1 MTTTAPSPSST
12 SAPEPSASAG
22 PSCAVSPGS
31 RVFSFACSVA
41 GTDWG
46 EEIVNART
54 RGRAK
59 REYHLSVID
68 AWPDVPFTAVR
79 ARKIGAPHTTA
90 DFIRNAQYRGLPN
103 VRCGQRVKVGDA
115 RGVIVGHNSS
125 ANFDV
130 LFDDDSPRYAGQTLN
145 CHPNEVTL
153 DHENMLLGPTA
164 AHETKS

>member
-1 MTTTAPSPSST
+1 MKTDTQSAASPALAVAPC
-12 SAPEPSASAG
+12 SA
-22 PSCAVSPGS
+22 
-31 RVFSFACSVA
+31 VFAFACSVA

-46 EEIVNART
+46 EEIINARS

-59 REYHLSVID
+59 REYHLGVTD
-68 AWPDVPFTAVR
+68 AWPDVPFTAIR
-79 ARKIGAPHTTA
+79 ARKLGAPRTSP
-90 DFIRNAQYRGLPN
+90 DFIRNAQYRGLPD

-153 DHENMLLGPTA
+153 DQPNMLLGRSNDDKKG
-164 AHETKS
+164 E